1 MAKKVDPPQE
11 EGLPAWMATFA
22 DMVTLLLTF
31 FVLLL
36 SFSNQDVQMFRDIM
50 GSIQDAF
57 GARVERKKDQF
68 SAISPSYTEQEGK
81 ITPKEN
87 KILQGIA
94 VRIKSALKI
103 DPEMSK
109 TTGVVSDRD
118 GVLVKM
124 DSNAMFAPGSA
135 ELTPEGRKFMDVV
148 YGILKDFKY
157 NLVVRGHT
165 DDRERSSRAY
175 PTNWELSA
183 ARASASLRY
192 LMEMGGISPNRVKAV
207 GYAGTRPLAPN
218 DSPANRAKNN
228 RVEFYI
234 YRPSIDAW

>member
-1 MAKKVDPPQE
+1 MAKKVEPPQE

-36 SFSNQDVQMFRDIM
+36 SFSNQDIQMFRDIM

-57 GARVERKKDQF
+57 GARIERKKDKF
-68 SAISPSYTEQEGK
+68 MTINPSYVEQEGK

-94 VRIKSALKI
+94 VRVKSALKI

-109 TTGVVSDRD
+109 TTGVVSDKD

-124 DSNAMFAPGSA
+124 DSNAMFDPGSA
-135 ELTPEGRKFMDVV
+135 KLTPDGQKFLNVI
-148 YGILKDFKY
+148 YAILRDFKY

-165 DDRERSSRAY
+165 DDRETPSRAY
-175 PTNWELSA
+175 PSNWELSA
-183 ARASASLRY
+183 ARASAALRY
-192 LMEMGGISPNRVKAV
+192 LMEKGGINPSRVKAV

-218 DSPANRAKNN
+218 DSPANRARNN
-228 RVEFYI
+228 RVEFFV